1 MPVPRTGPY
10 GLQTRN
16 EQAQKKQNWSKCRQP
31 GLPKAGVIRV
41 PIWFKNVECQ
51 GCACISCS
59 QRQSRS
65 LPIAFDIAMHTVRD
79 LGLHVSAWPGQ
90 LIILISNLFI
100 QTPQY
105 DGIKSEN
112 GYGTAVTL

>member
-1 MPVPRTGPY
+1 
-10 GLQTRN
+10 
-16 EQAQKKQNWSKCRQP
+16 
-31 GLPKAGVIRV
+31 
-41 PIWFKNVECQ
+41 
-51 GCACISCS
+51 
-59 QRQSRS
+59 
-65 LPIAFDIAMHTVRD
+65 MHTVRD